1 MRKILIFAATLTIPA
16 AVYSQDTAKD
26 TSYWKSGGTVTFAF
40 SQVGLTNWAAGGE
53 NSVSG
58 NAMSN
63 LFLNYNKDRASW
75 ENFLGAAYGLM
86 QQGDDVL
93 KKTDDKLEFFSKFGY
108 LAINKWYYTILA
120 GFNTQFTNGYNY
132 PNDSVTISRFMAPGY
147 LNLSVG
153 MDYKPSSYFN
163 LYIAPVSGKVTIVS
177 DDSLSAK
184 GAFGVDP
191 GKTSRSEFG
200 GYLKAMYTKDVLEN
214 VNLLTKLDLFSNY
227 IENPQ
232 YIDVSWEVT
241 LTMSIN
247 KWMTANIHTHL
258 IFDEDIKFPEYDD
271 TGALVDEKS
280 KVQFK
285 EVLGIGIS
293 FKF

>member
-1 MRKILIFAATLTIPA
+1 MRKILIIAAAVTIPA
-16 AVYSQDTAKD
+16 AVYSQDAAKD
-26 TSYWKSGGTVTFAF
+26 TSYWKAGGTVTFAF

-58 NAMSN
+58 NARSN
-63 LFLNYNKDRASW
+63 LFLNYNREKASW
-75 ENFLGAAYGLM
+75 ENFLGTAYGLM

-108 LAINKWYYTILA
+108 LAVNKWYYTVLA

-132 PNDSVTISRFMAPGY
+132 PYDSVPISRFMAPAY
-147 LNLSVG
+147 FNLSVG
-153 MDYKPSSYFN
+153 MDYKPSSHFN
-163 LYIAPVSGKVTIVS
+163 LYIAPVSGKVTIVN

-191 GKTSRSEFG
+191 GKNSTYEFG

-214 VNLLTKLDLFSNY
+214 VNLLTKIDLFSNY
-227 IENPQ
+227 IEDPQ
-232 YIDVSWEVT
+232 FIDVSWEVT
-241 LTMSIN
+241 LTMSVN

-285 EVLGIGIS
+285 EVLGVGIS